1 MARQGRR
8 AGAGSRNGP
17 RVNGHAL
24 RPRRAPEAAAGDGFQ
39 PLDVPLL
46 VEKAPDHPCHQCAKC
61 CTYVAIQ
68 IDRPRSNVEYDY
80 VVWYLLHPD
89 VSVFVDWE
97 GDWYVK
103 FETRCR
109 HLTDAGLCGIY
120 ETRPAICRDFDW
132 RECEQTVKDDPPDQ
146 FLFETAEQFTD
157 WLRQR
162 RPRSWRRFQEFQRS
176 RRRSKSDR
184 ELRRLRPRDA
194 RPGAVRESARSADQG
209 AGAGLGAGAGAGAE
223 PVSSLSTSRS
233 SCLRC

>member
-1 MARQGRR
+1 MARQRR
-8 AGAGSRNGP
+8 GAGAAARGGR

-24 RPRRAPEAAAGDGFQ
+24 RARPAPGGADRDSFE

-80 VVWYLLHPD
+80 IVWYLLHAG

-109 HLTDAGLCGIY
+109 QLTDGGLCGIY
-120 ETRPAICRDFDW
+120 ERRPAICRDFDW
-132 RECEQTVKDDPPDQ
+132 RECEQTVKDEPPDQ

-157 WLRQR
+157 WLRAR
-162 RPRSWRRFQEFQRS
+162 RPRSWRRFQEFQRA
-176 RRRSKSDR
+176 RRRGKGDR
-184 ELRRLRPRDA
+184 ELRRLRPRAA
-194 RPGAVRESARSADQG
+194 REEGPGAEDAPQGEG
-209 AGAGLGAGAGAGAE
+209 AGVAGGLA
-223 PVSSLSTSRS
+223 PSFSTSRS
-233 SCLRC
+233 SSLRC

>member
-1 MARQGRR
+1 MARQRGRAV
-8 AGAGSRNGP
+8 AGKGGAR
-17 RVNGHAL
+17 RVNGHAA
-24 RPRRAPEAAAGDGFQ
+24 RPRRAPAGATNDTFE

-89 VSVFVDWE
+89 ITVFVDWE

-109 HLTDAGLCGIY
+109 QLTATGLCAIY

-132 RECEQTVKDDPPDQ
+132 RECEQTVKDEPPDQ
-146 FLFETAEQFTD
+146 FLFETADQFTD
-157 WLRQR
+157 WLRTR

-176 RRRSKSDR
+176 RRRGKGDR
-184 ELRRLRPRDA
+184 ALRRLRRRDPSAPAA
-194 RPGAVRESARSADQG
+194 RDTVGGMAQGEGAGVAGAVA
-209 AGAGLGAGAGAGAE
+209 
-223 PVSSLSTSRS
+223 SSFSTSRS
-233 SCLRC
+233 SSLRC